1 MGCPNCGHLPYYC
14 HCWAKPAPH
23 PASKSLRVYEV
34 AKAAHTT
41 SATVMSTLGR
51 LGMTVPLS
59 ASSKLDHP
67 PTFIATLVGHLRTN

>member
-1 MGCPNCGHLPYYC
+1 MGCSNCGRLPDYC
-14 HCWAKPAPH
+14 RCWAKPAPA
-23 PASKSLRVYEV
+23 PEPKSLRVYEV

-41 SATVMSTLGR
+41 SATVMSTLGQ

-67 PTFIATLVGHLRTN
+67 PAFIATLIDHIRTV